1 MSLRPLY
8 LEAGT
13 GWRVKLDD
21 GVALHVS
28 AAGRA
33 RSLYPL
39 TRLARVVCGVSA
51 EWDTAA
57 LLACLRAGVPVLFHD
72 AHGDTLAWCF
82 GPRRR
87 ETTLAQLL
95 GEGLHHPEWSTVF
108 SQWHQATERRELLS
122 ALHALRGHGGRL
134 DAPTVRAHLCNL
146 HRDRTGVAAGPWIRA
161 LQKANSALVAENL
174 HSALGDPALICYARP
189 GLHLARLFADLMEW
203 RLHLLLHDTPTAAFA
218 ATTPGRL
225 AAGLVEARTA
235 PLQTACG
242 AMLGDLEHQ
251 LRDWLL

>member
-28 AAGRA
+28 AEGRA

-39 TRLARVVCGVSA
+39 KRLARVVCAASA

-95 GEGLHHPEWSTVF
+95 SEGLHHPEWSVVF
-108 SQWHQATERRELLS
+108 SQWTLATERREVL
-122 ALHALRGHGGRL
+122 AVLHTLQARSKRL
-134 DAPTVRAHLCNL
+134 DAAGVRAHLCNL
-146 HRDRTGVAAGPWIRA
+146 HRDRTGVAAGPWLRA
-161 LQKANSALVAENL
+161 LQKGTAALVAENL
-174 HSALGDPALICYARP
+174 HSAVGDPALICYARP
-189 GLHLARLFADLMEW
+189 GLHLARLFTELLEW
-203 RLHLLLHDTPTAAFA
+203 HLHLLLHNTPRAAFA
-218 ATTPGRL
+218 DTTPGRF
-225 AAGLVEARTA
+225 AAGLIETRTA
-235 PLQTACG
+235 QLQAACG
-242 AMLGDLEHQ
+242 AMLGDLEHR